1 MHRSFKFHAQQS
13 QIGRPKVRARRSK
26 VPRKNRARRIFF
38 RRLLSRD
45 ILRRAHG
52 KRHLEMFFHIR
63 PHAAL
68 VLTHLFISWL
78 LSLGRSSW
86 KIQNTIFSRGN
97 GGNDTAGSQRA
108 PDQGQRSE
116 SQGSYHIDAGHG
128 LTLSISSV
136 GRACQGGCVPSRIS
150 RCLDFM

>member
-1 MHRSFKFHAQQS
+1 MHRGFKFHAQQS

-26 VPRKNRARRIFF
+26 VPRKNRVRRIF

-63 PHAAL
+63 LHAAL

-97 GGNDTAGSQRA
+97 GGNNTAGSQRA
-108 PDQGQRSE
+108 PDQGQLSE
-116 SQGSYHIDAGHG
+116 SQGPYHIDARHG
-128 LTLSISSV
+128 LTLTISTV
-136 GRACQGGCVPSRIS
+136 GRACEGGCVPSTRS
-150 RCLDFM
+150 WCLGFM